1 MIELNMRDE
10 VIKMTPPA
18 VISGVTIMGLPLHE
32 WVYVM
37 TIIYTIVGIICL
49 VKKTFFPNNK
59 NGEMKND

>member
-1 MIELNMRDE
+1 
-10 VIKMTPPA
+10 MTPPA

-49 VKKTFFPNNK
+49 VKKTFFPNNNK

>member
-1 MIELNMRDE
+1 MRDE